1 MTTELLHEGIS
12 LSDLLHRPS
21 DSESKDIRAKTGA
34 FAVSGSTL
42 ARGKGPLTPPHL
54 WFPLAGSRKMPT
66 PLEFTEFELSPL
78 HQCLL
83 PVFMLL

>member
-34 FAVSGSTL
+34 FAVSGTTL
-42 ARGKGPLTPPHL
+42 ARGKGPLTSPPPQ
-54 WFPLAGSRKMPT
+54 FVVPT
-66 PLEFTEFELSPL
+66 GWQEKNANTIRIY
-78 HQCLL
+78 
-83 PVFMLL
+83 

>member
-42 ARGKGPLTPPHL
+42 ARGKGPLTTPPICGSH
-54 WFPLAGSRKMPT
+54 WLAAEKCQ
-66 PLEFTEFELSPL
+66 
-78 HQCLL
+78 HH
-83 PVFMLL
+83 

>member
-34 FAVSGSTL
+34 FAVSGTTL
-42 ARGKGPLTPPHL
+42 ARGKGPLTPPP
-54 WFPLAGSRKMPT
+54 FVVPT
-66 PLEFTEFELSPL
+66 GWQEKNANAIRIY
-78 HQCLL
+78 
-83 PVFMLL
+83 